1 MSSLLGILDPAT
13 EPARTTDSVRPVKPQ
28 AAPTF
33 AAVRL
38 DSTASVPNVY
48 PYASLDAVLERTLA
62 ELSLMR

>member
-13 EPARTTDSVRPVKPQ
+13 EPACITGSIRPGKPQ
-28 AAPTF
+28 AAPAF

-48 PYASLDAVLERTLA
+48 PYASLDAVLEKKLE